1 MTAPDRPAGSVERR
15 TLLLDSAIQ
24 VVGRSGL
31 RGLTHRAVDREAS
44 VPEGTCSVS
53 FRTRLAL
60 LTALTEHVTD
70 RLARD
75 VAALADGLPDL
86 TEQPDAVI
94 DQTTALLLRWSRHPA
109 LIVTVSELGLE
120 AVRTPSLRDDANRW
134 RERLADVVGAVVERG
149 GRPAPQLRA
158 RAVVASLEGVAL
170 SALTVPEDSR
180 EHYLRSTISIV
191 LTGLA
196 AGSGTAAVKGLC
208 VSP

>member
-1 MTAPDRPAGSVERR
+1 MTASDRPVGSAERR
-15 TLLLDSAIQ
+15 TRLLDSAIQ

-31 RGLTHRAVDREAS
+31 RGLTHRAVDREAD

-86 TEQPDAVI
+86 SEQPDAVI
-94 DQTTALLLRWSRHPA
+94 DQTTALLLRWSQHPA

-120 AVRTPSLRDDANRW
+120 AVRTPSLRDEANRW

-158 RAVVASLEGVAL
+158 QAVVASLEGVAL
-170 SALTVPEDSR
+170 SALTVPDEGR

-191 LTGLA
+191 LRGLA
-196 AGSGTAAVKGLC
+196 SGSGAAPAKGLC